1 MIQADLAIVGG
12 ELLTMTAPWISESS
26 TTGLSGTPSGTVL
39 VSGNR
44 IVALG
49 SETDIGP
56 YRAHKTI
63 DATDQVV
70 MPGFS
75 NCHTHI
81 GSNVLLRGLN
91 EDAKLFEWLQS
102 MWRLKQNFDHE
113 TLRLASLA
121 GLAEMALAGIT
132 SFNEHFDAYSVSP
145 EINALETIPLR
156 ATLGYGFADIG
167 LYGDLADWSYQALD
181 NFGDTVARHHN
192 TLGGRLRVA
201 LSPHATYSCTEKLW
215 RRCADVASEHG
226 LTIHTHLSEGQ
237 QEHQFVGENYAMTP
251 TGWLHSMGLLTPQ
264 LTAAHCTTLTD
275 DDIALMAEHQVKV
288 AHCPISNAKLCS
300 GIMPIRKLM
309 EAGVTVGLA
318 TDGPAS
324 HNTLDMF
331 QEMKFGAI
339 THKNHHLDPE
349 LLTVSDM
356 LEMATR
362 EAARA
367 MHIDEAGTLAVGQ
380 LADIIVVDLNNAHC
394 APRYDSQAALVY
406 SSRADDVVHTIVDG
420 RLVVE
425 NGVLQGLDLQSML
438 SELRERASSLR
449 QRSGA

>member
-1 MIQADLAIVGG
+1 MIQADLAITGG
-12 ELLTMTAPWISESS
+12 ELLCMTEQS
-26 TTGLSGTPSGTVL
+26 TGESGTVPTGTIL
-39 VSGNR
+39 ISGNR

-49 SETDIGP
+49 TESQLGP
-56 YRAHKTI
+56 YTATKTI
-63 DATDQVV
+63 DARDQVV

-145 EINALETIPLR
+145 EIDALSTIPLR

-167 LYGDLADWSYQALD
+167 LYGELADWSYRALD
-181 NFGDTVARHHN
+181 DFGEVVNSHHN
-192 TLGGRLRVA
+192 TLEGRLRVA

-215 RRCADVASEHG
+215 RRCAEVATEHG

-237 QEHQFVGENYAMTP
+237 QEHQFVADNHGMTP
-251 TGWLHSMGLLTPQ
+251 TGWLHSMGLLAPN

-309 EAGVTVGLA
+309 AAGVTVGLA

-349 LLTVSDM
+349 LLTVNDM
-356 LEMATR
+356 LVMGTR

-367 MHIDEAGTLAVGQ
+367 MHLNEAGTLATGQ

-420 RLVVE
+420 QLVVE
-425 NGVLQGLDLQSML
+425 NGVLQGLDLPGML
-438 SELRERASSLR
+438 TELRERAASLR
-449 QRSGA
+449 QRSSA

>member
-1 MIQADLAIVGG
+1 VMQVDLAVTGG
-12 ELLTMTAPWISESS
+12 EILTMGEQ
-26 TTGLSGTPSGTVL
+26 GTVPVGTVL
-39 VSGNR
+39 ILGNR
-44 IVALG
+44 IIEVG
-49 SETDIGP
+49 REEDVGP
-56 YRAHKTI
+56 YRATHTLDI
-63 DATDQVV
+63 SDRVL

-121 GLAEMALAGIT
+121 GLAEMALSGIT

-145 EINALETIPLR
+145 QTAALETIPLR
-156 ATLGYGFADIG
+156 ATLGYGFADLG
-167 LYGDLADWSYQALD
+167 LYGSIADWSYATLD
-181 NFGDTVARHHN
+181 RFEQIVTAHHGKMN
-192 TLGGRLRVA
+192 GRLRVA
-201 LSPHATYSCTEKLW
+201 LSPHATYSCSERLW
-215 RRCADVASEHG
+215 RRCAEVAADLG
-226 LTIHTHLSEGQ
+226 ITIHTHLSEGQ
-237 QEHQFVGENYAMTP
+237 QEHRYVAESYGMTP
-251 TGWLHSMGLLTPQ
+251 TAWLHSLEVLGPN
-264 LTAAHCTTLTD
+264 LTAAHCTTLSD
-275 DDIALMAEHQVKV
+275 EDISLFAAHDVKV

-339 THKNHHLDPE
+339 THKNHNLDPQ
-349 LLTVSDM
+349 LLSVDEM
-356 LEMATR
+356 LRMATR

-367 MHIDEAGTLAVGQ
+367 MHLDKAGTVEPGQ
-380 LADIIVVDLNNAHC
+380 LADLIVVDLNKAHC
-394 APRYDSQAALVY
+394 APRYDSKAALVY
-406 SSRADDVVHTIVDG
+406 SSRADDVVHSIVDG
-420 RLVVE
+420 KVVVKDGRL
-425 NGVLQGLDLQSML
+425 QALDLDAL
-438 SELRERASSLR
+438 LAELRERAADLR
-449 QRSGA
+449 QRSGV

>member
-1 MIQADLAIVGG
+1 MIQADIAIVGG
-12 ELLTMTAPWISESS
+12 EIFTMSDQGTIPEGVVLLKD
-26 TTGLSGTPSGTVL
+26 
-39 VSGNR
+39 NR
-44 IVALG
+44 ILAVGAADEVGAFEARRTL
-49 SETDIGP
+49 D
-56 YRAHKTI
+56 AH
-63 DATDQVV
+63 DRVV

-81 GSNVLLRGLN
+81 GSNILLRGLN

-102 MWRLKQNFDHE
+102 MWRLKENFDHE

-121 GLAEMALAGIT
+121 GLAEMALSGIT

-145 EINALETIPLR
+145 EIDALTQIPLR

-167 LYGDLADWSYQALD
+167 LYAPVKDWAYEALD
-181 NFGDTVARHHN
+181 NFGDIKSRYHKTQN
-192 TLGGRLRVA
+192 ERLQVA
-201 LSPHATYSCTEKLW
+201 LSPHATYSCTETLW
-215 RRCADVASEHG
+215 RKCAEVAEELD

-237 QEHQFVGENYAMTP
+237 QETRYVAENHRGLTP
-251 TGWLHSMGLLTPQ
+251 TAWLHEMGLLREN

-275 DDIALMAEHQVKV
+275 ADIALLAKGGSKV

-300 GIMPIRKLM
+300 GILPIRGLR

-339 THKNHHLDPE
+339 THKNHNLDPE
-349 LLTVSDM
+349 LLTVDEM
-356 LEMATR
+356 LVMATR

-367 MHIDEAGTLAVGQ
+367 MHLEEAGTLEAGM
-380 LADIIVVDLNNAHC
+380 LADLIVVDLNTPHC
-394 APRYDSQAALVY
+394 SPRYDSGAALVY
-406 SSRADDVVHTIVDG
+406 SARADDVVHTVVDG
-420 RLVVE
+420 EVLVEERALAGIDVPAM
-425 NGVLQGLDLQSML
+425 LQ
-438 SELRERASSLR
+438 ELRERAAHLR
-449 QRSGA
+449 ERSGV

>member
-1 MIQADLAIVGG
+1 MLHADLAIRGG
-12 ELLTMTAPWISESS
+12 ELLTMSAA
-26 TTGLSGTPSGTVL
+26 GTVPLGTVL
-39 VSGNR
+39 VRDSR
-44 IVALG
+44 ILAIGDERTLG
-49 SETDIGP
+49 DWSAD
-56 YRAHKTI
+56 RVL
-63 DATDQVV
+63 DAAGCAVL
-70 MPGFS
+70 PGFS

-102 MWRLKQNFDHE
+102 MWRLKQNFDAE

-121 GLAEMALAGIT
+121 GLAEMALSGIT

-145 EINALETIPLR
+145 EIDALQSIPLR

-167 LYGDLADWSYQALD
+167 LYADVKDWSYAALD
-181 NFGDTVARHHN
+181 SFGDIVDAHHN
-192 TLGGRLRVA
+192 SQGGRVRVA
-201 LSPHATYSCTEKLW
+201 LSPHATYSCTETLW
-215 RRCADVASEHG
+215 RRCAQVAEDHG

-237 QEHQFVGENYAMTP
+237 QEHRYVEETQGCTP
-251 TGWLHSMGLLTPQ
+251 TAWMHDLGVLAPN
-264 LTAAHCTTLTD
+264 LTAAHCTTLTPA
-275 DDIALMAEHQVKV
+275 DIELLATHAVKV

-300 GIMPIRKLM
+300 GIMPIRGLR

-349 LLTVSDM
+349 LLTVNEM

-362 EAARA
+362 DAALA
-367 MHIDEAGTLAVGQ
+367 MHLPDAGTLAEGQ
-380 LADIIVVDLNNAHC
+380 LADLIVVRVNDRAHC
-394 APRYDSQAALVY
+394 APAYDMQAALVY
-406 SSRADDVVHTIVDG
+406 SSRADDVRHTVVDG
-420 RLVVE
+420 AVLVE
-425 NGVLQGLDLQSML
+425 DGVLQGVDLPAL
-438 SELRERASSLR
+438 LAELRDRAAALR
-449 QRSGA
+449 KRSGV

>member
-1 MIQADLAIVGG
+1 MIKADLAVTGG
-12 ELLTMTAPWISESS
+12 ELLCMTKQ
-26 TTGLSGTPSGTVL
+26 GTVPTGTVL
-39 VSGNR
+39 VIGGR
-44 IVALG
+44 IIAVGDDA
-49 SETDIGP
+49 DIGP
-56 YRAHKTI
+56 YSATKTI

-113 TLRLASLA
+113 TLHLASLA

-132 SFNEHFDAYSVSP
+132 SFNEHFDAYSVTP
-145 EINALETIPLR
+145 EIQALKTVPLR

-167 LYGDLADWSYQALD
+167 LYGDLAEWSYDALN
-181 NFGDTVARHHN
+181 NFGKVVDSHHK
-192 TLGGRLRVA
+192 TLNGRLRVA

-215 RRCADVASEHG
+215 RRCGEVAEEYG
-226 LTIHTHLSEGQ
+226 LTIHTHLSEGH
-237 QEHQFVGENYAMTP
+237 QEHQFVANNHGMTP
-251 TGWLHSMGLLTPQ
+251 TGWLHSLDLLKPS

-275 DDIALMAEHQVKV
+275 DDIALIAEHQVKV

-300 GIMPIRKLM
+300 GIMPIQKLM
-309 EAGVTVGLA
+309 AAGVTVGLA

-339 THKNHHLDPE
+339 THKNHNLDPE
-349 LLTVSDM
+349 LLTVADM
-356 LEMATR
+356 LEMSTR

-367 MHIDEAGTLAVGQ
+367 MHLDEAGTLAPGQ
-380 LADIIVVDLNNAHC
+380 LADIIVVDLNKAHC

-420 RLVVE
+420 QIVVE
-425 NGVLQGLDLQSML
+425 NGELQGLDLTSML
-438 SELRERASSLR
+438 TELRERAAGLR
-449 QRSGA
+449 QRSSA

>member
-1 MIQADLAIVGG
+1 MIEADLAITGG
-12 ELLTMTAPWISESS
+12 EILTMTPSSEAGFP
-26 TTGLSGTPSGTVL
+26 TVPKGTVL

-44 IVALG
+44 ILAVGDA
-49 SETDIGP
+49 SAIGP
-56 YRAHKTI
+56 YTAAKTI
-63 DATDQVV
+63 DARDQVV

-121 GLAEMALAGIT
+121 GLAEMALSGIT
-132 SFNEHFDAYSVSP
+132 SFNEHFDAYSVTP
-145 EINALETIPLR
+145 EITALNTIPLR

-167 LYGDLADWSYQALD
+167 LYGDLADWSFAALD
-181 NFGDTVARHHN
+181 SFGDIVDRHHN
-192 TLGGRLRVA
+192 TLDGRLRVA

-215 RRCADVASEHG
+215 RRCAEVAAEHE
-226 LTIHTHLSEGQ
+226 LTIHTHLSEGL
-237 QEHQFVGENYAMTP
+237 QEHQFVADHYDQTP
-251 TGWLHSMGLLTPQ
+251 TAWLHSMGLLGPH

-275 DDIALMAEHQVKV
+275 DDIELMAEQEVKV

-300 GIMPIRKLM
+300 GIMPIRKLRL
-309 EAGVTVGLA
+309 AGVTVGLA

-339 THKNHHLDPE
+339 THKNHNLDPE
-349 LLTVSDM
+349 LLTVSEM
-356 LEMATR
+356 LEMSTR

-367 MHIDEAGTLAVGQ
+367 MHLDDAGTLAPGQ
-380 LADIIVVDLNNAHC
+380 LADIIVVDINKAHC

-420 RLVVE
+420 QVVVE
-425 NGVLQGLDLQSML
+425 NGVLQGLDLPAML
-438 SELRERASSLR
+438 GELRERASDLR

>member
-1 MIQADLAIVGG
+1 MIQADLAITGG
-12 ELLTMTAPWISESS
+12 DILTMTER
-26 TTGLSGTPSGTVL
+26 GMLSSGTVL
-39 VSGNR
+39 IAGNR

-49 SETDIGP
+49 SEADVGP
-56 YRAHKTI
+56 YEAARI
-63 DATDQVV
+63 LDVSDQIV

-145 EINALETIPLR
+145 EIDALKTVPLR
-156 ATLGYGFADIG
+156 ATLGYGFADRG
-167 LYGDLADWSYQALD
+167 LYGSIADWSYTALD
-181 NFGDTVARHHN
+181 RFDEIVAEHHGALN
-192 TLGGRLRVA
+192 GRLRVA

-215 RRCADVASEHG
+215 RRCAQVAAESG
-226 LTIHTHLSEGQ
+226 ITIHTHLSEGQ
-237 QEHQFVGENYAMTP
+237 QEHRFVVENHGMTP
-251 TGWLHSMGLLTPQ
+251 AGWLHSMGVLAGN

-275 DDIALMAEHQVKV
+275 EDIALLAEHEVRV

-349 LLTVSDM
+349 LLTVSEM
-356 LEMATR
+356 LQMATR
-362 EAARA
+362 DAARA
-367 MHIDEAGTLAVGQ
+367 MHLSDAGTLAAGQ
-380 LADIIVVDLNNAHC
+380 LADLIVVDLNKPHC

-406 SSRADDVVHTIVDG
+406 SSRADDVVHTVVDG
-420 RLVVE
+420 RLLVE
-425 NGVLQGLDLQSML
+425 NGVLNGLDLGEL
-438 SELRERASSLR
+438 LGELRARAADLR

>member
-1 MIQADLAIVGG
+1 MLEADLAITGG
-12 ELLTMTAPWISESS
+12 DILTMTGA
-26 TTGLSGTPSGTVL
+26 GTVPNGTVL
-39 VSGNR
+39 ISGQR
-44 IVALG
+44 IVAMGDAADL
-49 SETDIGP
+49 GP
-56 YRAHKTI
+56 YRAIHTL
-63 DATDQVV
+63 DARDRVV
-70 MPGFS
+70 LPGFS

-132 SFNEHFDAYSVSP
+132 SFNEHFDAYSVTP
-145 EINALETIPLR
+145 EIEALRHVPLR

-167 LYGDLADWSYQALD
+167 LYADVKAWSYTALD
-181 NFGDTVARHHN
+181 AFAEIVEQHHDSHQ
-192 TLGGRLRVA
+192 GRIRVA
-201 LSPHATYSCTEKLW
+201 LSPHATYSCTETLW
-215 RRCADVASEHG
+215 RRCAEVAAEHD
-226 LTIHTHLSEGQ
+226 LSIHTHLSEGW
-237 QEHQFVGENYAMTP
+237 QEHRYVSETHGMTP
-251 TGWLHSMGLLTPQ
+251 AGWLASLGLLAPN

-275 DDIALMAEHQVKV
+275 DDIGLMAEHEVKV

-300 GIMPIRKLM
+300 GIMPVRKLR

-349 LLTVSDM
+349 LLTVNEM
-356 LEMATR
+356 LTMATR
-362 EAARA
+362 DAARA
-367 MHIDEAGTLAVGQ
+367 MHLEDAGEIAAGK
-380 LADIIVVDLNNAHC
+380 LADLIVVDLNKAHC
-394 APRYDSQAALVY
+394 APRYDSEAALVY
-406 SSRADDVVHTIVDG
+406 SSRADDVVHTVVDG
-420 RLVVE
+420 RVVVE
-425 NGVLQGLDLQSML
+425 NGVLKDLDLPSL
-438 SELRERASSLR
+438 LGELRERAGALR
-449 QRSGA
+449 ARSGV

>member
-1 MIQADLAIVGG
+1 MIQADLAITGG
-12 ELLTMTAPWISESS
+12 ELLCMTEQS
-26 TTGLSGTPSGTVL
+26 TGESGTVPTGTVL
-39 VSGNR
+39 ISGNR

-49 SETDIGP
+49 TESQLGP
-56 YRAHKTI
+56 YTATKTI
-63 DATDQVV
+63 DARDQVV

-145 EINALETIPLR
+145 EIDALSTIPLR

-167 LYGDLADWSYQALD
+167 LYGELADWSYRALD
-181 NFGDTVARHHN
+181 DFGEVVNSHHN
-192 TLGGRLRVA
+192 TLEGRLRVA

-215 RRCADVASEHG
+215 RRCAEVATEHG

-237 QEHQFVGENYAMTP
+237 QEHQFVADNHGMTP
-251 TGWLHSMGLLTPQ
+251 TGWLHSMGLLAPN

-309 EAGVTVGLA
+309 AAGVTVGLA

-349 LLTVSDM
+349 LLTVNDM
-356 LEMATR
+356 LVMGTR

-367 MHIDEAGTLAVGQ
+367 MHLNEAGTLATGQ
-380 LADIIVVDLNNAHC
+380 LADLIVVDLNNAHC

-420 RLVVE
+420 QLVVE
-425 NGVLQGLDLQSML
+425 NGVLQGLDLPGML
-438 SELRERASSLR
+438 TELRERAASLR
-449 QRSGA
+449 QRSSA

>member
-1 MIQADLAIVGG
+1 MIHADLAITGG
-12 ELLTMTAPWISESS
+12 ELLCMTEPRLRDQEAIR
-26 TTGLSGTPSGTVL
+26 TGTVL

-44 IVALG
+44 IIALG
-49 SETDIGP
+49 SESDIGP
-56 YRAHKTI
+56 YTAQRTL
-63 DATDQVV
+63 DASDQVV

-102 MWRLKQNFDHE
+102 MWRLKQNFDYE
-113 TLRLASLA
+113 TLKLASLA

-145 EINALETIPLR
+145 ETDALKTIPLR

-167 LYGDLADWSYQALD
+167 LYSDLADWSYRALD
-181 NFGDTVARHHN
+181 NFGDIVEGHHN

-215 RRCADVASEHG
+215 RRCAEVAAEHT

-237 QEHQFVGENYAMTP
+237 QEHQFVADNYGMTP
-251 TGWLHSMGLLTPQ
+251 TGWLHSLGLLGPG

-275 DDIALMAEHQVKV
+275 DDIALMAEQQVKV

-309 EAGVTVGLA
+309 VAGVTVGLA

-349 LLTVSDM
+349 LLTVTDM

-367 MHIDEAGTLAVGQ
+367 MHLPDAGTLAVGQ
-380 LADIIVVDLNNAHC
+380 LADMIVVDLNNAHC

-420 RLVVE
+420 RVVVH
-425 NGVLQGLDLQSML
+425 NGVLQGLDLPDML
-438 SELRERASSLR
+438 AELRDRAQRLR